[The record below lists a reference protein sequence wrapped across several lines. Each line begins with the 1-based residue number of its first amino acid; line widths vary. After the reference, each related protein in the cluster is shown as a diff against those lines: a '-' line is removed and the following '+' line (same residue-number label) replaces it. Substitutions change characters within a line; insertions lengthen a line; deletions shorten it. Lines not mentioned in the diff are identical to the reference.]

1 MKKLRQILCIAGA
14 LLLAGLYLLT
24 LILALMGSSSSGN
37 MLMAAIFATFAVPI
51 FLYVFFMITKLLAGR
66 KDNDRDE

>member
-14 LLLAGLYLLT
+14 LLLVGLYLLT